1 LAKRHQ
7 EVDPDANETLK
18 TWAYRLDR
26 VAGEI
31 PVEALNDETFDWQSS
46 HMEIAEFNH
55 DKADRTLLKRIPYYG
70 IGISLP
76 FILMRHWDEWQE
88 QRTLTM
94 DDTDKRLC
102 RLAMEI
108 QYRCQQFFFGEMAY
122 NYFADQNKEFV
133 VRKRSNRYNECFRKL
148 PDEFKTKQ
156 FMDCFGVTQSA
167 ASRAIIRFRND
178 GIIETVKYGVY
189 KKKVSDL
196 P

>member
-1 LAKRHQ
+1 M
-7 EVDPDANETLK
+7 
-18 TWAYRLDR
+18 
-26 VAGEI
+26 
-31 PVEALNDETFDWQSS
+31 NDETYDWQSS
-46 HMEIAEFNH
+46 HMEIAEFNG

-88 QRTLTM
+88 KHSLTM

-133 VRKRSNRYNECFRKL
+133 VRKRSTRYSECFRKL
-148 PDEFKTKQ
+148 PEKFKTQQ
-156 FMDCFGVTQSA
+156 FMEIFGVSQPSA
-167 ASRAIIRFRND
+167 SKAITRFRND
-178 GIIETVKYGVY
+178 GLVEVVKYGIY
-189 KKKVSDL
+189 KKTVSEL

>member
-1 LAKRHQ
+1 
-7 EVDPDANETLK
+7 
-18 TWAYRLDR
+18 
-26 VAGEI
+26 
-31 PVEALNDETFDWQSS
+31 
-46 HMEIAEFNH
+46 M
-55 DKADRTLLKRIPYYG
+55 
-70 IGISLP
+70 
-76 FILMRHWDEWQE
+76 
-88 QRTLTM
+88 
-94 DDTDKRLC
+94 
-102 RLAMEI
+102 
-108 QYRCQQFFFGEMAY
+108 
-122 NYFADQNKEFV
+122 

>member
-1 LAKRHQ
+1 
-7 EVDPDANETLK
+7 
-18 TWAYRLDR
+18 
-26 VAGEI
+26 
-31 PVEALNDETFDWQSS
+31 
-46 HMEIAEFNH
+46 MEIAEFNH
-55 DKADRTLLKRIPYYG
+55 VKADRTLWKRIPYYG

-88 QRTLTM
+88 NRTLTM